1 VESGSDS
8 TGSSTRPSLNLISS
22 RPIKVLTFFQS
33 RDGPPSSSSA
43 YPEGSREKVAKP
55 DDAGFDMPYEEHD
68 LTAPDGT
75 KLKTYLMLTEEKRV
89 GPDVSLFPRWPI
101 SAVAS
106 SFPTSPETDLV

>member
-1 VESGSDS
+1 MA
-8 TGSSTRPSLNLISS
+8 PS
-22 RPIKVLTFFQS
+22 
-33 RDGPPSSSSA
+33 SSSSA

-89 GPDVSLFPRWPI
+89 GPDVSVFLCLAYLGRRILHPYRPK
-101 SAVAS
+101 
-106 SFPTSPETDLV
+106 TDLV